1 MYHTKI
7 IKNIDILI
15 KNVKN
20 NNEENHIIYFKKET
34 NWNKIKKIQIQFCV
48 SIILKFVINRIIIV
62 VFF

>member
-1 MYHTKI
+1 MAKI

-34 NWNKIKKIQIQFCV
+34 N
-48 SIILKFVINRIIIV
+48 
-62 VFF
+62 